1 MDRKKVFIENGQK
14 KSFEGTEK
22 FRCTV
27 SLADTENEK
36 TVRKQVSF

>member
-27 SLADTENEK
+27 SLANAEK
-36 TVRKQVSF
+36 VKSIRKQVSF